1 MDPIQLIVSDIDGT
15 LIGADGVISEN
26 NVRALRRAAERGVRV
41 ALCTGRVMT
50 SAMRFIERLGLNGY
64 HIFSDGAL
72 VRNPETRH
80 DLYLADLPPALLGE
94 MTRYARRHDLFLEF
108 FTPTEYFVERQSE
121 YLAMRRFFGIEY
133 RMTDFDALPD
143 GARIIKGGLIS
154 EPATAARAEAFLTHF
169 EGRLDYTYAATPAF
183 PRARFYNLVAP
194 GVSKGRA
201 LRELAAYLE
210 IPLARTLAIGD
221 ANNDI
226 SLLETAGLAVAMGNA
241 ADPVKRAADHVTADV
256 DHDGV
261 AAAVEKFVLQ
271 FPGD

>member
-1 MDPIQLIVSDIDGT
+1 MNSYRLIVSDIDGT

-26 NVRALRRAAERGVRV
+26 NTRALRRAADRGVLV
-41 ALCTGRVMT
+41 ALCTGRVMAAAT
-50 SAMRFIERLGLNGY
+50 RFIEHLGLDGY

-80 DLYLADLPPALLGE
+80 DLYLAELPPALLGE
-94 MTRYARRHDLFLEF
+94 MTVYAREHDLFLEY
-108 FTPTEYFVERQSE
+108 FTPTEYLIETESE

-133 RMTDFDALPD
+133 RKVDFDALPD
-143 GARIIKGGLIS
+143 NTRVIKGGLIS
-154 EPATAARAEAFLTHF
+154 NPATAPGVAAFLAHF
-169 EGRLDYTYAATPAF
+169 NGRLDYTYAATPAF
-183 PRARFYNLVAP
+183 PQARFYNLVAP

-201 LRELAAYLE
+201 LKELANYLK
-210 IPLARTLAIGD
+210 IPLAQTLAIGD

-241 ADPVKRAADHVTADV
+241 AASVQRAADHVTADV

-261 AAAVEKFVLQ
+261 AAAVEKFVLE
-271 FPGD
+271 G